1 MTHRLLRRLL
11 GAVTAVAA
19 ASTVSALPPN
29 FVSEPVASNWN
40 QAVGALF
47 AEDGRMFV
55 WEKAGRVWLVEN
67 GVKSAQ
73 PLIDISEEVGDWRD
87 FGLLGFAIDPDFY
100 TNGYIYL
107 LYVVD
112 YHHLAFFGTP
122 SYNPATNTYFRD
134 TIGRLTRYQANAAD
148 GFRSV
153 NSASRTILVG
163 ESITTGFPICHQ
175 SHGIGAL
182 AFGED
187 GSLLASCGDGASYE
201 TVDDGGDISG
211 SSNTALDEGIIRPKE
226 DVGAF
231 RSQLV
236 DSLSGKVI
244 RINPANGNGYASN
257 PYYDASAPRSAKS
270 RVWSLGLRNP
280 SRFTIRPGTGSP
292 NPSGGDPGT
301 LYIGDVGWNA
311 WEELNIATGPGQNFG
326 WPIYEGMNTLGGYA
340 GLSIMN
346 QDAPNPLFGNG
357 QCFQQFVFFRQLIVQ
372 DTLATP
378 SFPNPCN
385 AAVQLP
391 GTLNLFEHKRPSVD
405 WGRPNGPAR
414 VPTYTGNAAS
424 VANVGAAGSPT
435 AGPQFGGNCSIGGAW
450 YTGKDFPE
458 EFRNSYYHAEF
469 GSRWIQQFIVGENDA
484 VTEIR
489 SFHEAAGAVVAV
501 ATDPLN
507 GALYYIDY
515 NSQGQSQVRRIYW
528 TQNEPP
534 IVAAASNIQYGP
546 TPLTVQFS
554 SAGTSDPDGQ
564 PLTYDWNFGD
574 GLAHSGLANP
584 TYTFRDIEDI
594 THLGAF
600 TAKIFSL
607 TPPTPTGGGNLNP
620 EVMRDGVYPPVDS
633 DDSQQQYDTFHN
645 NQQGNEDWVGY
656 TFSTTRQLVGMI
668 FQEGIHFG
676 DGGWFDQLR
685 VQRRTGTNTWTD
697 VSGLSITPIY
707 AANNGVNY
715 ETYNISFTP
724 VNANGL
730 RIYGLPGGSNNF
742 ISVGEL
748 RVFAASSP
756 PNTGPVQRDVTL
768 TVTDTLGG
776 SGSASLTISL
786 NNTPPQVE
794 ITSPLDGSTYT
805 PGDQDLII
813 PLTATVTDAEHSGA
827 DLTCAWQTILHHDEH
842 THPEPIDSACST
854 QSVITPLGCH
864 GPTYFYEFVL
874 TVTDAHGLATTRRS
888 FLYPDCV
895 NCPGDTNGDAAVDFA
910 DLNNILGSYGQ
921 TGQHLPADLDGD
933 GSVGFADLNIVLS
946 NYGSNC

>member
-1 MTHRLLRRLL
+1 MPSRTFRRLTL
-11 GAVTAVAA
+11 AA
-19 ASTVSALPPN
+19 TLAASASTVALPPN
-29 FVSEPVASNWN
+29 FVSVPVASNWN
-40 QAVGALF
+40 QAVGATF
-47 AEDGRMFV
+47 APDGRMFV
-55 WEKAGRVWLVEN
+55 WEKGGRVWLVEN

-100 TNGYIYL
+100 NNGYIYL

-148 GFRSV
+148 GFRTV
-153 NSASRTILVG
+153 NYNTRTILVG

-175 SHGIGAL
+175 SHGIGGL
-182 AFGED
+182 VFGED

-201 TVDDGGDISG
+201 TVDSGGNING
-211 SSNTALDEGIIRPKE
+211 SSNTALAEGIIRPKE
-226 DVGAF
+226 NVGAF

-236 DSLSGKVI
+236 DSLSGKII
-244 RINPANGNGYASN
+244 RINPATGDGYPSN
-257 PYYDASAPRSAKS
+257 PFYDPAAPRSAKS

-280 SRFTIRPGTGSP
+280 SRFALRPGTGSP
-292 NPSGGDPGT
+292 NPSDGMPGA

-340 GLSIMN
+340 GLNTAN

-357 QCFQQFVFFRQLIVQ
+357 QCFQQFLFFRQLIVQ

-385 AAVQLP
+385 SGVQLP
-391 GTLNLFEHKRPSVD
+391 STLNLFEHKRPSVD

-414 VPTYTGNAAS
+414 VPTYNGAAAA

-435 AGPQFGGNCSIGGAW
+435 AGAQFGGNCSIGGAW
-450 YTGKDFPE
+450 YTGDDFPP

-469 GSRWIQQFIVGENDA
+469 GTRWIRQFIVNEDHQ

-489 SFHEAAGAVVAV
+489 PFHDAAGAVVAV
-501 ATDPLN
+501 ATDPVN
-507 GALYYIDY
+507 GSLYYIDY

-534 IVAAASNIQYGP
+534 TVAASSNIQFGP

-554 SAGTSDPDGQ
+554 SAGTFDPEGMF
-564 PLTYDWNFGD
+564 LTYDWNFGD

-584 TYTFRDIEDI
+584 TYTFRDIQDI

-600 TAKIFSL
+600 TAKILSL
-607 TPPTPTGGGNLNP
+607 NPPRPTGGGNWDP
-620 EVMRDGVYPPVDS
+620 EVMRDGVYPPVGS

-645 NQQGNEDWVGY
+645 NDQGNEDWIGY
-656 TFSTTRQLVGMI
+656 TFSSTRQFVGMI
-668 FQEGIHFG
+668 FQEGKHFG

-685 VQRRTGTNTWTD
+685 VQRRTGADTWTD
-697 VSGLSITPIY
+697 VSGLSITPVY

-724 VNANGL
+724 VNGNGL

-748 RVFAASSP
+748 RVLAISAP
-756 PNTGPVQRDVTL
+756 PNTGTPTL
-768 TVTDTLGG
+768 RG
-776 SGSASLTISL
+776 
-786 NNTPPQVE
+786 
-794 ITSPLDGSTYT
+794 PLRPRPAPAG
-805 PGDQDLII
+805 
-813 PLTATVTDAEHSGA
+813 
-827 DLTCAWQTILHHDEH
+827 
-842 THPEPIDSACST
+842 
-854 QSVITPLGCH
+854 
-864 GPTYFYEFVL
+864 
-874 TVTDAHGLATTRRS
+874 RRS
-888 FLYPDCV
+888 SRLRWR
-895 NCPGDTNGDAAVDFA
+895 
-910 DLNNILGSYGQ
+910 GSPSCSRGRERSS
-921 TGQHLPADLDGD
+921 PAWRA
-933 GSVGFADLNIVLS
+933 SS
-946 NYGSNC
+946 TPR